1 MSDYQIFNAG
11 VLGALKTKGFVSQ
24 QENDLA
30 CDAAL
35 MSVSEWAQA
44 RELDLSGA
52 WVENTYGGAQ
62 VGALQDYM
70 AWLETWK
77 GMPQLITLSTI
88 SMSLNVALAS
98 GSSVTLSATAIVNE
112 ADHLGRAYIELH
124 DRLVQGYETFRQ
136 KRQVSAPANGN
147 GAGTA
152 SAVNGAEVVDVS
164 DIMTEE
170 RNGKTYWRLGGG
182 RWQKFGVPCWPE
194 VFKAAGYDQHQH
206 ATGREP
212 FASGYKMEIE
222 LENDKPKRVKRLIAK
237 A

>member
-1 MSDYQIFNAG
+1 MSEYQIFQSG
-11 VLGALKTKGFVSQ
+11 VLGALKTKGFVSA

-35 MSVSEWAQA
+35 MSVSEWAA
-44 RELDLSGA
+44 AKELDLAGA
-52 WVENTYGGAQ
+52 WVEQHYGGAQ
-62 VGALQDYM
+62 VSALQDYM
-70 AWLETWK
+70 TWLETWR
-77 GMPQLITLSTI
+77 GMPQLITISTI
-88 SMSLNVALAS
+88 SMSLNVALAN
-98 GSSVTLSATAIVNE
+98 GSSITMSASAIVND

-124 DRLVQGYETFRQ
+124 DRLVSGYETFRQ
-136 KRQVSAPANGN
+136 KRQVSAPTNGN
-147 GAGTA
+147 GAGTS
-152 SAVNGAEVVDVS
+152 SAAAGTEIVDVS

-194 VFKAAGYDQHQH
+194 VFKAAGFDQTVYH
-206 ATGREP
+206 TGREP

-222 LENDKPKRVKRLIAK
+222 LENDKPKRVKRLIQK